1 MSLAAGATAAATAL
15 PLVHDLAGSM
25 AQLGQRFQE
34 GKLTGEEFTASKA
47 KAIAAALNAKT
58 TSLAADVALVQS
70 QHRKTWSSKIANN
83 NLRFDRS

>member
-1 MSLAAGATAAATAL
+1 
-15 PLVHDLAGSM
+15 M

-70 QHRKTWSSKIANN
+70 QHRKTYYSQ
-83 NLRFDRS
+83 